1 MAGSSSTRD
10 DGTLADAAEIH
21 KRAYPIDTHLDSLYL
36 SRLSGYDF
44 WKGDWKPT
52 KRSSVVWLIRKT
64 APKGKNKPHAEHVS
78 GPDLIKGGYGG
89 ACFAAHALWENL
101 VPSPWLDPWKGWL
114 DHLDYVK
121 KIVGDSN
128 GQLRLV
134 RSVDEVRKAKAD
146 GVKSAILAAEGAHI
160 LGPQGPKHQAM
171 RLERLSKLANCGAAY
186 LTLNHFSH
194 TDISQAGYAAL
205 NPWRKIEGSGL
216 TEFGQRCVERCFD
229 LGLLVDVSHTSTQ
242 GILDAC
248 ELAQQRQV
256 PVFASHGASRTI
268 TRGNETRPSRHL
280 DRTFSDEAIR
290 AIVQTGG
297 CISVILAPYFLQ
309 HAYLENGQPD
319 MDADLAF
326 VVRYYEKLAA
336 LISSMN
342 ITDDPW
348 KHLSFGSD
356 FDGGIS
362 SMPTGMQSGADL
374 IKLTQCMLAA
384 GWPEQRIIDVYSE
397 NFLRVWECASLVSG
411 TKTEATTSQKLGEL
425 TD

>member
-1 MAGSSSTRD
+1 MDGANLTRGDHTLVDAD
-10 DGTLADAAEIH
+10 DIH
-21 KRAYPIDTHLDSLYL
+21 KRAYPIDTHIDSLYL
-36 SRLSGYDF
+36 ARLIGYDF
-44 WKGDWKPT
+44 WKGDWKAT

-64 APKGKNKPHAEHVS
+64 APKGKNKPHSEHVS

-101 VPSPWLDPWKGWL
+101 IPPPWLDPWQSWCVHK
-114 DHLDYVK
+114 DYVK
-121 KIVGDSN
+121 KVAQDS
-128 GQLRLV
+128 GGLLRLAS
-134 RSVDEVRKAKAD
+134 RPEDIRKAKVD
-146 GVKSAILAAEGAHI
+146 GVKCAILAAEGAHI
-160 LGPQGPKHQAM
+160 LGPQGRKHQAL
-171 RLERLSKLANCGAAY
+171 RLERLSELVDAGAAY

-205 NPWRKIEGSGL
+205 NPWRKTSGAGL
-216 TEFGQRCVERCFD
+216 TDFGRQCVERCFD
-229 LGLLVDVSHTSTQ
+229 LGLLVDLSHTSTQ

-248 ELAQQRQV
+248 ALAQHRKV
-256 PVFASHGASRTI
+256 PVFASHAASRTI
-268 TRGNETRPSRHL
+268 TNGNETRPSRHL
-280 DRTFSDEAIR
+280 DRAFNDEAIR

-297 CISVILAPYFLQ
+297 CISVILAPYFLK

-326 VVRYYEKLAA
+326 VVQYYERLAS
-336 LISSMN
+336 LIGSMN
-342 ITDDPW
+342 ITDNPW

-362 SMPTGMQSGADL
+362 SIPTGMESGADL

-397 NFLRVWECASLVSG
+397 NFLRVWER
-411 TKTEATTSQKLGEL
+411 ATDAPINRSSKHVEL
-425 TD
+425 T